1 MMLTQKERRL
11 VVEAAFA
18 GINHGLQRQVH
29 AILPALP
36 VLVENKSLQA
46 LCRSVLL
53 VGLNEYALARHSLAG
68 VALPEAETV
77 KNWLKK
83 NKFNRSD

>member
-1 MMLTQKERRL
+1 M
-11 VVEAAFA
+11 VEAAFA

-36 VLVENKSLQA
+36 LLVENTSLQA
-46 LCRSVLL
+46 LCRAVLL
-53 VGLNEYALARHSLAG
+53 AGLNESALARQALAD

-77 KNWLKK
+77 KTWLK
-83 NKFNRSD
+83 

>member
-1 MMLTQKERRL
+1 MMLTEKERQL

-18 GINHGLQRQVH
+18 GINHGLQRQVR

-36 VLVENKSLQA
+36 LLVENSSLQA
-46 LCRSVLL
+46 LCRAVLL
-53 VGLNEYALARHSLAG
+53 AGLNESALARQALAD

-77 KNWLKK
+77 KTWLK
-83 NKFNRSD
+83 

>member
-1 MMLTQKERRL
+1 MMLTEKERRL

-18 GINHGLQRQVH
+18 GINHGLQRQVR

-36 VLVENKSLQA
+36 LLVENTSVQA
-46 LCRSVLL
+46 LCRAVLL
-53 VGLNEYALARHSLAG
+53 AGLNESALARQALAD

-77 KNWLKK
+77 KTWLK
-83 NKFNRSD
+83 

>member
-1 MMLTQKERRL
+1 MMLTEKERRL

-36 VLVENKSLQA
+36 LLVEETSLRA
-46 LCRSVLL
+46 LCRAVLL
-53 VGLNEYALARHSLAG
+53 AGLNESAQARQALSD
-68 VALPEAETV
+68 VALPEAEIV
-77 KNWLKK
+77 KTWLK
-83 NKFNRSD
+83 

>member
-1 MMLTQKERRL
+1 MMLTEKERRL

-18 GINHGLQRQVH
+18 GINHGLQRQVR

-36 VLVENKSLQA
+36 LLVENTSLQA
-46 LCRSVLL
+46 LCRAVLL
-53 VGLNEYALARHSLAG
+53 AGLNEYALARQALAD

-77 KNWLKK
+77 KTWLK
-83 NKFNRSD
+83 

>member
-1 MMLTQKERRL
+1 MLTEKERRL

-36 VLVENKSLQA
+36 LLVENTSLQA
-46 LCRSVLL
+46 LCRAVLL
-53 VGLNEYALARHSLAG
+53 AGLNESALARQALAD

-77 KNWLKK
+77 KTWLK
-83 NKFNRSD
+83 

>member
-1 MMLTQKERRL
+1 MMLTEKERRL

-18 GINHGLQRQVH
+18 GINNGLQRQVR

-36 VLVENKSLQA
+36 LLVDNTSLQA
-46 LCRSVLL
+46 LCRAVLL
-53 VGLNEYALARHSLAG
+53 AGLNESALARQALAD

-77 KNWLKK
+77 KTWLK
-83 NKFNRSD
+83 

>member
-1 MMLTQKERRL
+1 MMLTEKERRL

-18 GINHGLQRQVH
+18 GINHGLQRQVR

-36 VLVENKSLQA
+36 LLVENTSLQA
-46 LCRSVLL
+46 LCRAVLL
-53 VGLNEYALARHSLAG
+53 AGLNESVLARQALAD

-77 KNWLKK
+77 KTWLK
-83 NKFNRSD
+83 

>member
-1 MMLTQKERRL
+1 MMLTDKERRL

-36 VLVENKSLQA
+36 LLVDDTSLQA
-46 LCRSVLL
+46 LCRVVLL
-53 VGLNEYALARHSLAG
+53 IGLNEPAQARQALSD
-68 VALPEAETV
+68 VALPEAEIV
-77 KNWLKK
+77 KTWLK
-83 NKFNRSD
+83 

>member
-1 MMLTQKERRL
+1 MLTEKERRL

-18 GINHGLQRQVH
+18 GINHGLQRQVR

-36 VLVENKSLQA
+36 LLVENSSLQA
-46 LCRSVLL
+46 LCRAVLL
-53 VGLNEYALARHSLAG
+53 AGLNESALARQALAD

-77 KNWLKK
+77 KTWLK
-83 NKFNRSD
+83 

>member
-1 MMLTQKERRL
+1 MMLTEKERRL

-18 GINHGLQRQVH
+18 GINHGLQRQIR

-36 VLVENKSLQA
+36 LLVENTSLQA
-46 LCRSVLL
+46 LCRAVLL
-53 VGLNEYALARHSLAG
+53 AGLNESALARQALAD

-77 KNWLKK
+77 KTWLK
-83 NKFNRSD
+83 

>member
-1 MMLTQKERRL
+1 MMLTEKERRL

-18 GINHGLQRQVH
+18 GINHGLQRQVR

-36 VLVENKSLQA
+36 LLVENSSLQA
-46 LCRSVLL
+46 LCRAVLL
-53 VGLNEYALARHSLAG
+53 AGLNESALARQALAD

-77 KNWLKK
+77 KT
-83 NKFNRSD
+83 

>member
-1 MMLTQKERRL
+1 MMLTEKERRL

-18 GINHGLQRQVH
+18 GINHGLQRQVR

-36 VLVENKSLQA
+36 LLVENSSLQA
-46 LCRSVLL
+46 LCRAVLL
-53 VGLNEYALARHSLAG
+53 AGLNESALARQALAD

-77 KNWLKK
+77 KTWLK
-83 NKFNRSD
+83 

>member
-1 MMLTQKERRL
+1 MMLTEKERRL

-36 VLVENKSLQA
+36 LLVENTGLQA
-46 LCRSVLL
+46 LCRAVLL
-53 VGLNEYALARHSLAG
+53 AGLNESVLARQALAD
-68 VALPEAETV
+68 VALPEAEIV
-77 KNWLKK
+77 KTWLK
-83 NKFNRSD
+83 

>member
-1 MMLTQKERRL
+1 MMLTEKVRRL

-36 VLVENKSLQA
+36 LLVENTSLQA
-46 LCRSVLL
+46 ICRAVLL
-53 VGLNEYALARHSLAG
+53 AGLNEPALARQALAD

-77 KNWLKK
+77 KTWLK
-83 NKFNRSD
+83 

>member
-1 MMLTQKERRL
+1 MMLTENERRL

-36 VLVENKSLQA
+36 LLVENTSLQA
-46 LCRSVLL
+46 LCRAVLL
-53 VGLNEYALARHSLAG
+53 AGLNESSLARQALAE
-68 VALPEAETV
+68 VTLPEAEIVRT
-77 KNWLKK
+77 WL
-83 NKFNRSD
+83 NKLNRSD

>member
-1 MMLTQKERRL
+1 MMLTEKERRL

-36 VLVENKSLQA
+36 LLVENTSLQA
-46 LCRSVLL
+46 LCRAVLL
-53 VGLNEYALARHSLAG
+53 AGLNESTLARKALAD

-77 KNWLKK
+77 KTWLK
-83 NKFNRSD
+83 

>member
-1 MMLTQKERRL
+1 MLTEKERRL

-18 GINHGLQRQVH
+18 GINHGLQRQVR

-36 VLVENKSLQA
+36 LLVENTSLQA
-46 LCRSVLL
+46 LCRAVLL
-53 VGLNEYALARHSLAG
+53 AGLNESALARQALAD

-77 KNWLKK
+77 KTWIK
-83 NKFNRSD
+83 

>member
-1 MMLTQKERRL
+1 M
-11 VVEAAFA
+11 VEAAFA

-36 VLVENKSLQA
+36 LLVENTSLQA
-46 LCRSVLL
+46 LCRAVLL
-53 VGLNEYALARHSLAG
+53 AGLNESTLARKALAD

-77 KNWLKK
+77 KTWLK
-83 NKFNRSD
+83 

>member
-1 MMLTQKERRL
+1 MMLTEKERRL

-18 GINHGLQRQVH
+18 GINHGLQRQVR

-36 VLVENKSLQA
+36 LLVENTSLQA
-46 LCRSVLL
+46 LCRAVLL
-53 VGLNEYALARHSLAG
+53 AGLNESALARQALAD

-77 KNWLKK
+77 KTWIK
-83 NKFNRSD
+83 

>member
-1 MMLTQKERRL
+1 MMLTDKERQL

-36 VLVENKSLQA
+36 LLVENTSLQA
-46 LCRSVLL
+46 LCRAVLL
-53 VGLNEYALARHSLAG
+53 AGLNESALARQALAD

-77 KNWLKK
+77 KVLLK
-83 NKFNRSD
+83 